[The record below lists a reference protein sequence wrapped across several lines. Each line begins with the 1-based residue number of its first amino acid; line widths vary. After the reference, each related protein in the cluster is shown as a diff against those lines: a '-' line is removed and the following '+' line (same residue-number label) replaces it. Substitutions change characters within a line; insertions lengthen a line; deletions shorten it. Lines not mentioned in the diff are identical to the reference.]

1 MLTVSGASGVD
12 IDGSLGKVVIDHVD
26 EDGPAEDAV
35 LFQKGVDI
43 VEAVSNLLHL
53 LLTEVVFPSS
63 LIAAIVWSVLEAD
76 CASGSRQKALLLLF
90 ISVVPGRTTTTSDVA
105 VSDDLINLTKAL
117 VDELNGQL
125 NGLSLCG
132 VVTEP

>member
-35 LFQKGVDI
+35 LLQKGVDI

-63 LIAAIVWSVLEAD
+63 LIAAIV
-76 CASGSRQKALLLLF
+76 
-90 ISVVPGRTTTTSDVA
+90 
-105 VSDDLINLTKAL
+105 
-117 VDELNGQL
+117 
-125 NGLSLCG
+125 
-132 VVTEP
+132 